1 MNTNK
6 NIRVLIIG
14 SKNFDDY
21 EYFEEKI
28 YKVLERYFEED
39 YQITIREQEINTVDT
54 FAVRF
59 AKENNCNLERYKIN
73 WDKYGKSAAYENI
86 KLLVFGESVQSTS
99 DLLICFYKK
108 IDKKADR
115 DMTERIIDEFK
126 SIIDLENQFQNYFI
140 FTKTK

>member
-1 MNTNK
+1 MNK
-6 NIRVLIIG
+6 KIRIVIIG

-21 EYFEEKI
+21 NYFEEKL
-28 YKVLERYFEED
+28 YKVLEKYFEEN
-39 YQITIREQEINTVDT
+39 YQIIIREQEINTIDT
-54 FAVRF
+54 FAIRF
-59 AKENNCNLERYKIN
+59 AKENNCDLERYKIN

-86 KLLVFGESVQSTS
+86 KLLVFGKDVKSAS

-126 SIIDLENQFQNYFI
+126 SIIDLENQSQNYFI
-140 FTKTK
+140 FTKSK